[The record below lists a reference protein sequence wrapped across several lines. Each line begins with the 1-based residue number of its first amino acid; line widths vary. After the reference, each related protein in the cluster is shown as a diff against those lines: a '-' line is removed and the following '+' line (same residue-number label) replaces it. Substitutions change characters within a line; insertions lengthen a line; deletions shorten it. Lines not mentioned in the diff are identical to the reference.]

1 MTPTT
6 DDDRPT
12 NGGHETPSAGTG
24 ETGRS
29 PETDPERRTRS
40 QYPRFLDWLI
50 PIFLVLIGLA
60 LVVGGTALLA
70 GADED
75 LIREAVEEETIQS
88 DVFTGEDLVDVTFAT
103 AWWSGIGLVVT
114 GVAVWLAAVWFY
126 VLRRRERR
134 AEAEGGQPSY
144 VWTNAIVGAVA
155 AIVLGFIPFSQAVG
169 GAISGWLQAGD
180 RDDSLKVGG
189 LSGLLTGLPL
199 ALAVVFVFAGL
210 IDGSMGIDEGNW
222 AFLWVGIL
230 AFVVVFTLLFVA
242 VLGAIGGWIGGR
254 LAERPSERARSA
266 D

>member
-6 DDDRPT
+6 DDDRST
-12 NGGHETPSAGTG
+12 NGGHDTATADESEAG
-24 ETGRS
+24 RP
-29 PETDPERRTRS
+29 PEAEPERRARS
-40 QYPRFLDWLI
+40 RYPRFLDWLV
-50 PIFLVLIGLA
+50 PIVLVLIGLA

-70 GADED
+70 GADEG
-75 LIREAVEEETIQS
+75 LIREAVQDETIQS

-114 GVAVWLAAVWFY
+114 GVTVWLAAVWFY

-134 AEAEGGQPSY
+134 LEAEGGRPSY
-144 VWTNAIVGAVA
+144 VWTNAIVGGVA

-169 GAISGWLQAGD
+169 GAIAGWLQASD
-180 RDDSLKVGG
+180 RDTNLKVGG
-189 LSGLLTGLPL
+189 LSGLLTGLPI

-210 IDGSMGIDEGNW
+210 IDGSMAVEDGNW
-222 AFLWVGIL
+222 AFLWIGVL

-254 LAERPSERARSA
+254 IAGEPADRA
-266 D
+266 